1 MLAENETH
9 SYLVGFKNS
18 ELVATMWALVHY
30 VRCSRMLNNMASYDI
45 INTDKLARDG
55 GITFVE
61 LAETMIIRLQD
72 ALDED
77 KIDLLCCGSYPTPTQ
92 AGGEP
97 MSLRARSREV
107 H

>member
-18 ELVATMWALVHY
+18 ELVATMCALVHY
-30 VRCSRMLNNMASYDI
+30 VRCSRMLNNRANYDI
-45 INTDKLARDG
+45 INTDKRARDG
-55 GITFVE
+55 GIKFVE
-61 LAETMIIRLQD
+61 LAETMVIRLQD

-77 KIDLLCCGSYPTPTQ
+77 QIDLLCCRSYPTPTQ

-97 MSLRARSREV
+97 RSVRTKSREV